1 MKKIFAIVAV
11 GVILFTGSFAYIA
24 AAEGKGGCGPA
35 CIGCLFGSR
44 AGYMYNEGVKI
55 RTMEWLTLIP
65 YVGGIFHLV
74 NLVDVF
80 QGKTWSEVES
90 AEGL

>member
-1 MKKIFAIVAV
+1 MKKIFAIIAV

-55 RTMEWLTLIP
+55 RLFEWLGLILWP
-65 YVGGIFHLV
+65 IPQILDTFSIMG
-74 NLVDVF
+74 
-80 QGKTWSEVES
+80 GKTWSEVES